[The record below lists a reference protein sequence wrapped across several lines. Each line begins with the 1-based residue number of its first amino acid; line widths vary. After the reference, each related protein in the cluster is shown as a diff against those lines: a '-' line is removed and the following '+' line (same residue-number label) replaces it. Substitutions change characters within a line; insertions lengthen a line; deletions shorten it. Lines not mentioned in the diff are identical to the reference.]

1 MKQSI
6 ASRSTAVGF
15 FFSSMTRLNITGNWK
30 TLNFFFTLNKKRIVA
45 MKGSD
50 KLDFEDDDDDDDDSK
65 KSPFLKIAIIVVGVI
80 VLSVA
85 VYFATKYLKK
95 GDEESPGGSNTG
107 ATGGSTPPPGPDD
120 DTPPDDDTT
129 PSPNP
134 GLDFTPPYGII
145 IFKNMNA
152 AQQFKQADE
161 STANSILKGEAESPF
176 GSACNPNTGDHIGYL
191 ENEISATPQQVCLL
205 KEGISEITLL
215 SAWSISDIKS
225 IYMGPGYGLKLYTE
239 PCSSV
244 GDVGDDDSAFY
255 IRPQPEPNILNSGDI
270 LVLISMKFR
279 DGNTLKCIKVEKS

>member
-1 MKQSI
+1 
-6 ASRSTAVGF
+6 
-15 FFSSMTRLNITGNWK
+15 
-30 TLNFFFTLNKKRIVA
+30 

-50 KLDFEDDDDDDDDSK
+50 YKLDFEDDDDDDDDDSK
-65 KSPFLKIAIIVVGVI
+65 KSPLLKIAIIVVGVI

-95 GDEESPGGSNTG
+95 GDEESRGGSNTG
-107 ATGGSTPPPGPDD
+107 ATGGSTP
-120 DTPPDDDTT
+120 TPSPDDDTT
-129 PSPNP
+129 PNP

-152 AQQFKQADE
+152 AQQFKEADE

-176 GSACNPNTGDHIGYL
+176 GSACNPNTGDYIGYL
-191 ENEISATPQQVCLL
+191 ENEISTTPQQVCLL
-205 KEGISEITLL
+205 KEGKSEITLL

-244 GDVGDDDSAFY
+244 GDPAFNISA
-255 IRPQPEPNILNSGDI
+255 QPEPEIVNSWDI
-270 LVLISMKFR
+270 GVLISMKFKE
-279 DGNTLKCIKVEKS
+279 GKTLKCIKVEKS